1 VAGRSTQ
8 AGIEADTRFRE
19 NVMTTKLA
27 AVLLASSLGFASA
40 GSVAA
45 EDAYPTHPIL
55 LTHGNT
61 PGSNSDIMAR
71 IIADPLAARLGQPV
85 IVESRPGAGQTIAF
99 GRVAS
104 GTPDGYTLIMM
115 HSGHP
120 IAGAMYKA
128 LKYDTV
134 TDFQMLSTLIL
145 YPFVLAVRQDHP
157 LKSMADL
164 IAYAKANP
172 GKLSFSSTGVGTTQ
186 HLTGMLLQS
195 KAGIEMNHI
204 SYRGATQAVQDVLGG
219 RVDVLIETLTQTS
232 PLITSG
238 QMRGLAVTTAKAWST
253 QPDIPPVGDTVPG
266 FEVNGWMG
274 AATTHDTPKPIVDR
288 LTRALAEVLTQPEVR
303 ARFEQQG
310 NEVQGSTPQEMRD
323 RVAKELAM
331 WKQVVKDG
339 NIPQQ

>member
-1 VAGRSTQ
+1 MKGMFTA
-8 AGIEADTRFRE
+8 A
-19 NVMTTKLA
+19 LCA
-27 AVLLASSLGFASA
+27 AVIGLVSVG
-40 GSVAA
+40 VAA
-45 EDAYPTHPIL
+45 QETYPTHPIL

-61 PGSNSDIMAR
+61 PGSNSDVIAR

-85 IVESRPGAGQTIAF
+85 IVESRPGAGQTLAF
-99 GRVAS
+99 GRIAS

-120 IAGAMYKA
+120 IAGAMYKS

-134 TDFQMLSTLIL
+134 TDFQMLGTVIL

-186 HLTGMLLQS
+186 HLTGMLLQT

-204 SYRGATQAVQDVLGG
+204 SYRGATQAVTDVLGG

-232 PLITSG
+232 PLISSG
-238 QMRGLAVTTAKAWST
+238 QMRGLAVTTATAWPT
-253 QPDIPPVGDTVPG
+253 QPGIPPLGETVPG

-274 AATTHDTPKPIVDR
+274 VATTSGVPQPIADR
-288 LTRALAEVLTQPEVR
+288 LTREITEVLKLPEVR
-303 ARFEQQG
+303 ERFEQQG
-310 NEVQGSTPQEMRD
+310 NAVQGSTPEQMRD

>member
-1 VAGRSTQ
+1 VIKKS
-8 AGIEADTRFRE
+8 
-19 NVMTTKLA
+19 
-27 AVLLASSLGFASA
+27 AVLLSVFCLAL
-40 GSVAA
+40 VAA
-45 EDAYPTHPIL
+45 GATAQEAYPTRPIL

-61 PGSNSDIMAR
+61 PGSNSDLMAR

-85 IVESRPGAGQTIAF
+85 IVESRPGAGQTLAF

-120 IAGAMYKA
+120 IAGAMYKT

-134 TDFQMLSTLIL
+134 SDFQMLSQLIL

-172 GKLSFSSTGVGTTQ
+172 EKLSFSSTGVGTTQ
-186 HLTGMLLQS
+186 HLTGVLLQS
-195 KAGIEMNHI
+195 KAGITMNHI

-232 PLITSG
+232 PLISSG
-238 QMRGLAVTTAKAWST
+238 QMRGLAVTTAKAWRT
-253 QPDIPPVGDTVPG
+253 QLDVPPVGDTLPG

-274 AATTHDTPKPIVDR
+274 VATTHDVPRPITER
-288 LTRALAEVLTQPEVR
+288 LTREIAEVLKLPEVR
-303 ARFEQQG
+303 ERFEQQG
-310 NEVQGSTPQEMRD
+310 NEVQGSTPELMRD

>member
-1 VAGRSTQ
+1 MLFRS
-8 AGIEADTRFRE
+8 
-19 NVMTTKLA
+19 
-27 AVLLASSLGFASA
+27 
-40 GSVAA
+40 
-45 EDAYPTHPIL
+45 
-55 LTHGNT
+55 
-61 PGSNSDIMAR
+61 
-71 IIADPLAARLGQPV
+71 
-85 IVESRPGAGQTIAF
+85 IAF

-120 IAGAMYKA
+120 IAGAMYKS

-134 TDFQMLSTLIL
+134 SDFQMLSQLIL

-157 LKSMADL
+157 LKSMAEL

-186 HLTGMLLQS
+186 HLTGVLLQS

-232 PLITSG
+232 PLISSG
-238 QMRGLAVTTAKAWST
+238 QMRGLAVTTAKAWRT
-253 QPDIPPVGDTVPG
+253 QPAVPPIGDTVPG

-274 AATTHDTPKPIVDR
+274 VATTHDVPRPITER
-288 LTRALAEVLTQPEVR
+288 LTREIAEVLKLPEVR
-303 ARFEQQG
+303 ERFEQQG
-310 NEVQGSTPQEMRD
+310 NEVQGSTPEQMRD
-323 RVAKELAM
+323 RVAKELAT

>member
-1 VAGRSTQ
+1 MKKS
-8 AGIEADTRFRE
+8 
-19 NVMTTKLA
+19 
-27 AVLLASSLGFASA
+27 AVLLSVFCLALTAAEASA
-40 GSVAA
+40 Q
-45 EDAYPTHPIL
+45 DAYPTRPIL

-61 PGSNSDIMAR
+61 PGSNSDLMAR

-134 TDFQMLSTLIL
+134 SDFQMLSQLIL

-186 HLTGMLLQS
+186 HLTGVLLES
-195 KAGIEMNHI
+195 KAGIVMNHI

-232 PLITSG
+232 PLISSG
-238 QMRGLAVTTAKAWST
+238 QMRGLAVTTAKAWRT
-253 QPDIPPVGDTVPG
+253 QPAIPPLGDTVPG

-274 AATTHDTPKPIVDR
+274 VATTHDVPRPIAER
-288 LTRALAEVLTQPEVR
+288 LTREIAEVLKLPEVR
-303 ARFEQQG
+303 ERFELQG
-310 NEVQGSTPQEMRD
+310 NEVQGTTPEQMRD

>member
-1 VAGRSTQ
+1 
-8 AGIEADTRFRE
+8 
-19 NVMTTKLA
+19 MLLA
-27 AVLLASSLGFASA
+27 ALWVAPSMGLAI
-40 GSVAA
+40 A

-61 PGSNSDIMAR
+61 AGSNSDLMAR

-99 GRVAS
+99 GRIAN

-120 IAGAMYKA
+120 IAGAMYKS

-134 TDFQMLSTLIL
+134 SGFQMLSTLIR

-157 LKSMADL
+157 LKSMAEL

-172 GKLSFSSTGVGTTQ
+172 GKLTFSSTGVGTTQ
-186 HLTGMLLQS
+186 HLTGVLLQS
-195 KAGIEMNHI
+195 KAGIELNHI

-219 RVDVLIETLTQTS
+219 RVDVLIETLTQVT
-232 PLITSG
+232 PLIASG
-238 QMRGLAVTTAKAWST
+238 QMRGLGVTTASAWPT
-253 QPDIPPVGDTVPG
+253 QPNIPPIGATVSG

-274 AATTHDTPKPIVDR
+274 VATTHDTPKPIVDR
-288 LTRALAEVLTQPEVR
+288 LTKELGEVLKLSEVR
-303 ARFEQQG
+303 QRFEQQG
-310 NEVQGSTPQEMRD
+310 NSVEGSTPDEMRD
-323 RVAKELAM
+323 RVARELAM

-339 NIPQQ
+339 NIPQQE

>member
-1 VAGRSTQ
+1 MR
-8 AGIEADTRFRE
+8 
-19 NVMTTKLA
+19 KLA
-27 AVLLASSLGFASA
+27 GLIVGAAALAFAVPAS
-40 GSVAA
+40 A

-61 PGSNSDIMAR
+61 PGSNSDLMAR

-99 GRVAS
+99 GRIAI

-120 IAGAMYKA
+120 IAGAMVQS

-134 TDFQMLSTLIL
+134 NDFQMLSTLIL
-145 YPFVLAVRQDHP
+145 YPLVLAVRQDSP
-157 LKSMADL
+157 FKSMADL

-172 GKLSFSSTGVGTTQ
+172 GKVSFSSTGVGTTQ
-186 HLTGMLLQS
+186 HLTGVLLQS

-219 RVDVLIETLTQTS
+219 RVDVLVETLTQTS
-232 PLITSG
+232 PLISSG
-238 QMRGLAVTTAKAWST
+238 QMRGLGVTSGKAWPT
-253 QPDIPPVGDTVPG
+253 QSSIPPIGATVPG

-274 AATTHDTPKPIVDR
+274 VATTHDTPKPIVDR
-288 LTRALAEVLTQPEVR
+288 LTRELAEVIKMPDVLQ
-303 ARFEQQG
+303 RFEQQG
-310 NEVQGSTPQEMRD
+310 NEVQGSTPEQMRD
-323 RVAKELAM
+323 RVATELAM

>member
-1 VAGRSTQ
+1 VRKIS
-8 AGIEADTRFRE
+8 
-19 NVMTTKLA
+19 
-27 AVLLASSLGFASA
+27 AVLLSA
-40 GSVAA
+40 FGLALA
-45 EDAYPTHPIL
+45 PAGAIAQDAYPTRPIL

-61 PGSNSDIMAR
+61 PGSNSDLMAR

-85 IVESRPGAGQTIAF
+85 IVESRPGAGQTLAF
-99 GRVAS
+99 GRIAS

-120 IAGAMYKA
+120 IAGAVYKT

-134 TDFQMLSTLIL
+134 SDFQMLSQLIL

-157 LKSMADL
+157 LKSMAEL

-186 HLTGMLLQS
+186 HLTGVLLES
-195 KAGIEMNHI
+195 KAGIVMNHI

-219 RVDVLIETLTQTS
+219 RIDVLIETLTQTT
-232 PLITSG
+232 PLISSG
-238 QMRGLAVTTAKAWST
+238 QMRGLAVTTAKAWRT
-253 QPDIPPVGDTVPG
+253 QPGIPPLGDTVPG

-274 AATTHDTPKPIVDR
+274 VATTHDVPRPIAER
-288 LTRALAEVLTQPEVR
+288 LTREITEVLKLPEVR
-303 ARFEQQG
+303 ERFEQQG
-310 NEVQGSTPQEMRD
+310 NEVQGSTPEQMRH

>member
-1 VAGRSTQ
+1 MRV
-8 AGIEADTRFRE
+8 
-19 NVMTTKLA
+19 KLA
-27 AVLLASSLGFASA
+27 AVLCAAALGLTLVGA
-40 GSVAA
+40 
-45 EDAYPTHPIL
+45 DAQETYPTHPIL

-61 PGSNSDIMAR
+61 PGSNSDVMAR

-85 IVESRPGAGQTIAF
+85 IVESRPGAGQTLAF
-99 GRVAS
+99 GRIAS

-120 IAGAMYKA
+120 IAGAMYKS

-134 TDFQMLSTLIL
+134 TDFQMLGTVIL

-186 HLTGMLLQS
+186 HLTGMLLQT

-204 SYRGATQAVQDVLGG
+204 SYRGATQAVTDVLGG

-232 PLITSG
+232 PLISSG
-238 QMRGLAVTTAKAWST
+238 QMRGLAVTTATAWPT
-253 QPDIPPVGDTVPG
+253 QPGIPPLGETVPG

-274 AATTHDTPKPIVDR
+274 VATTSGVPQPIADR
-288 LTRALAEVLTQPEVR
+288 LTREITEVLKLPEVR
-303 ARFEQQG
+303 ERFEQQG
-310 NEVQGSTPQEMRD
+310 NAVQGSTPEQMRD

>member
-1 VAGRSTQ
+1 VIKKS
-8 AGIEADTRFRE
+8 
-19 NVMTTKLA
+19 
-27 AVLLASSLGFASA
+27 AVLLSVFCFALAAA
-40 GSVAA
+40 GAIA
-45 EDAYPTHPIL
+45 QDAYPTRPIL

-61 PGSNSDIMAR
+61 PGSNSDLMAR

-120 IAGAMYKA
+120 IAGAMYKT

-134 TDFQMLSTLIL
+134 SDFQMLSQLIL

-186 HLTGMLLQS
+186 HLTGVLLES
-195 KAGIEMNHI
+195 KAGIVMNHI

-232 PLITSG
+232 PLISSG
-238 QMRGLAVTTAKAWST
+238 QMRGLAVTTAKAWRT
-253 QPDIPPVGDTVPG
+253 QPDVPPLSDTVPG

-274 AATTHDTPKPIVDR
+274 VATTHDAPRPIAER
-288 LTRALAEVLTQPEVR
+288 LTREIAEVLKLPQVR
-303 ARFEQQG
+303 ERFELQG
-310 NEVQGSTPQEMRD
+310 NEVQGSTPEQMRD

>member
-1 VAGRSTQ
+1 MRKIS
-8 AGIEADTRFRE
+8 
-19 NVMTTKLA
+19 
-27 AVLLASSLGFASA
+27 AVLLSA
-40 GSVAA
+40 FGLALA
-45 EDAYPTHPIL
+45 PAGAIAQDAYPTRPIL

-61 PGSNSDIMAR
+61 PGSNSDLMAR

-99 GRVAS
+99 GRIAS

-120 IAGAMYKA
+120 IAGAVYKT

-134 TDFQMLSTLIL
+134 SDFQMLSQLIL

-157 LKSMADL
+157 LKSMAEL

-186 HLTGMLLQS
+186 HLTGVLLQS
-195 KAGIEMNHI
+195 KAGIELNHI

-219 RVDVLIETLTQTS
+219 RIDVLIETLTQTT
-232 PLITSG
+232 PLISSG
-238 QMRGLAVTTAKAWST
+238 QMRGLAVTTAKAWRT
-253 QPDIPPVGDTVPG
+253 QPGIPPLGDTVPG

-274 AATTHDTPKPIVDR
+274 VATTHDVPRPIAER
-288 LTRALAEVLTQPEVR
+288 LTREITEVLKLPEVR
-303 ARFEQQG
+303 ERFEQQG
-310 NEVQGSTPQEMRD
+310 NEVQGSTPEQMRH

>member
-1 VAGRSTQ
+1 MKKFAALLSSFCL
-8 AGIEADTRFRE
+8 A
-19 NVMTTKLA
+19 LA
-27 AVLLASSLGFASA
+27 AA
-40 GSVAA
+40 GATA
-45 EDAYPTHPIL
+45 QEAYPTRPIL

-61 PGSNSDIMAR
+61 PGSNSDLMAR

-99 GRVAS
+99 GRIAS

-120 IAGAMYKA
+120 VAGAMYKT

-134 TDFQMLSTLIL
+134 SDFQMLSQLIL

-157 LKSMADL
+157 LKSMAEL
-164 IAYAKANP
+164 IAFAKTNP

-186 HLTGMLLQS
+186 HLTGVLLQS

-219 RVDVLIETLTQTS
+219 RVDVLIETLTQTT
-232 PLITSG
+232 PLILSG
-238 QMRGLAVTTAKAWST
+238 QMRGLAVTTAKAWRT
-253 QPDIPPVGDTVPG
+253 QPGVPPLGDTVPG

-274 AATTHDTPKPIVDR
+274 VATTRDVPRPIADR
-288 LTRALAEVLTQPEVR
+288 VTREIGEVLKLPEVR
-303 ARFEQQG
+303 ERFEQQG
-310 NEVQGSTPQEMRD
+310 NEVQGSTPEQMRD